1 MISQFLLFIA
11 YCVLIIAMMMITN
24 SNAQESELVYDK
36 FDGTIGDTSS
46 WFDASRWTDILSIP
60 TNEHTVWIDESNTY
74 VAIDSTFEIAEVFE
88 LVIGR
93 SGSSS
98 SIESVQVDLLENAS
112 LQVTTNLIIGEL
124 LESDGTLYASHNSQI
139 NVGETLTIGDAGS
152 GIVVLSG
159 SAKITANDIDI
170 CENSVENCIL
180 IMDNESQLHLNGNK
194 KDKLTLMINTGLIVS
209 SLSHKEGLN
218 KAFEVTHNT
227 IDGIDATTVKIITVT
242 KAPTIAPTKP
252 PTNAPVVLPTKPP
265 PTKPPTKAPVIAPT
279 KPPTKSPTKAPVVA
293 PTKPPTKQPTNAP
306 VVAPTKPPTKQPTN
320 APVVPPT
327 DAPTDGFLNVS
338 TEAPTKS
345 PTKAPEVEEVC
356 QDTNFKFKNIKK
368 KNCQW
373 AAKKNKC
380 NKKYKSKSIGDF
392 WCKSSCGKC
401 PTTSDFNTGGCVDS
415 TTLKFGNSKK
425 KNCKWVGKGSNKK
438 IKKKCKKTWK
448 GQKLADIC
456 PQSCGVTKCN

>member
-279 KPPTKSPTKAPVVA
+279 KPPTKSPTKAPVLA
-293 PTKPPTKQPTNAP
+293 PTKPPTK
-306 VVAPTKPPTKQPTN
+306 